1 MGRRLHKLGV
11 EACVATNGW
20 QANLLSNANVV
31 PLIHYGMI
39 GTNLFEEFDC
49 AYCLTGYYVT
59 EDAINGIL
67 QDILGSDMQIPLQIS
82 NEGRPLRRK
91 AGVLN
96 HADHIYDLHA
106 LAQHALDHLE
116 MDTVLQAVGRVRPYT
131 KPREVITFQCAGHP
145 DLDYTGEFTSIGE
158 ARKHF
163 DILGSRSA
171 QTFGNLFKN
180 KGSQI

>member
-1 MGRRLHKLGV
+1 
-11 EACVATNGW
+11 
-20 QANLLSNANVV
+20 
-31 PLIHYGMI
+31 MI

-59 EDAINGIL
+59 ENAIDGIL
-67 QDILGSDMQIPLQIS
+67 QDLLRSDMHIPLQIS

-96 HADHIYDLHA
+96 QGDRIYDIHE

-145 DLDYTGEFTSIGE
+145 DLEYTREFTSLGE

-171 QTFGNLFKN
+171 KTAEL
-180 KGSQI
+180 GSQIQEARRNGMKQREVALQLGVCTRTIKRYWN